1 VVRSSTTSSDL
12 ASAGPARER
21 APLVRFGLRL
31 LWLAPLVFVLLT
43 GVNALALRF
52 DIAALP
58 ELANFHQQQRK
69 LAAAADGGFD
79 TLFLGDSS
87 LGRMMDTPTW
97 ERITGERSL
106 QLALTGG
113 EGFAGDLGM
122 LQRALLVHRPKR
134 VVLVHTSDMPTRGIS
149 WNGYLLTRPA
159 GAARVAMPPDRLL
172 EALADLLINGQLLR
186 AIVRGLPY
194 SLTGRDWP
202 FLDDSHV
209 RGRERLLGAGPAIA
223 QAEALAPSAIK
234 AEGRLFL
241 EKIAALCAAEGI
253 DCRFAFGPV
262 WEGICANSA
271 DYLAAARA
279 FVEGAGLPVVAGTPL
294 CVPAQDL
301 DDTIDHVV
309 QGRMVFYT
317 KALHDR
323 LEGQATTR
331 N

>member
-1 VVRSSTTSSDL
+1 
-12 ASAGPARER
+12 
-21 APLVRFGLRL
+21 
-31 LWLAPLVFVLLT
+31 
-43 GVNALALRF
+43 
-52 DIAALP
+52 
-58 ELANFHQQQRK
+58 
-69 LAAAADGGFD
+69 
-79 TLFLGDSS
+79 
-87 LGRMMDTPTW
+87 
-97 ERITGERSL
+97 
-106 QLALTGG
+106 
-113 EGFAGDLGM
+113 
-122 LQRALLVHRPKR
+122 
-134 VVLVHTSDMPTRGIS
+134 
-149 WNGYLLTRPA
+149 
-159 GAARVAMPPDRLL
+159 
-172 EALADLLINGQLLR
+172 LLR